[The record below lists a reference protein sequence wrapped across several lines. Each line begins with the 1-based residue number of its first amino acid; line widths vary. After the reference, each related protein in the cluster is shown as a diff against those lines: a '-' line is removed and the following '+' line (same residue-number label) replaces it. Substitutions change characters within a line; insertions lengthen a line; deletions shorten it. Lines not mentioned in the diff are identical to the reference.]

1 MLHALD
7 SAAVEKVA
15 GPTLTIITST
25 VEDAASE
32 FDTSCKRLAVGLLQ
46 DLATS
51 MGAGFSAVLEHVTEM
66 LFKVLGDGRLPT
78 DVKTT
83 AIMAIGDIC
92 LMTEKAFQPYFERT
106 MEVLVQA
113 GVASCAPIDPSLP
126 AEDIAHIHELRHA
139 LIDAFMSIVNG
150 IKSPDDRTDLAGS
163 GDASS
168 AADDRVV
175 GSIRNMFFYIERLVT
190 LPDLRVD
197 PELAKQILE
206 LYCDIVVLWTQGQ

>member
-1 MLHALD
+1 MLNALD
-7 SAAVEKVA
+7 SAAVGEVA
-15 GPTLTIITST
+15 EPILAIITGT
-25 VEDAASE
+25 LEDATSA
-32 FDTSCKRLAVGLLQ
+32 FDTACKRLAVGLLQ

-51 MGAGFSAVLEHVTEM
+51 MGAGFSQMLEHVTGM
-66 LFKVLGDGRLPT
+66 IFKVLGDASLPT

-106 MEVLVQA
+106 MDVLIQA
-113 GVASCAPIDPSLP
+113 GIASCAEIDPSLP
-126 AEDIAHIHELRHA
+126 AEDAAHVHELRHA

-150 IKSPDDRTDLAGS
+150 IKSPDDQGDLAAGAGQS
-163 GDASS
+163 G
-168 AADDRVV
+168 AADDQLV

-190 LPDLRVD
+190 LRDLRVD

-206 LYCDIVVLWTQGQ
+206 LYCDIVVL